1 MNLLCV
7 NSSRVRLY
15 KIFNKYFKIYFFLK
29 KTKIFFLK
37 NYAIKNIE
45 ILFNLKKI
53 ILEKI

>member
-15 KIFNKYFKIYFFLK
+15 KIFNKYFKIYIFFK

-45 ILFNLKKI
+45 ILFNLKKF